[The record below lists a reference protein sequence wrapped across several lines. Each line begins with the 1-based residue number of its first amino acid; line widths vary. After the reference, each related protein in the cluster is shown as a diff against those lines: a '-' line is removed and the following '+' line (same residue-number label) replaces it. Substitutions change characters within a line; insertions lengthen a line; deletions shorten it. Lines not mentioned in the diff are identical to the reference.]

1 MGNLVDTEALE
12 GEIIEQQA
20 GEDMFETYIKTSTK
34 LRKKMIDIY
43 DERLEHQRELLK
55 KKMNLDQDIHQKN
68 LYSDYL
74 DTIYNIEKEAV
85 DKLNK
90 ISLDRE
96 RELANDKDEIYQ
108 HFDQARKALEKWRET
123 NPRRYEKEMAYL
135 DQKESIKIQTIE
147 ENAMQL
153 FEESQKMFDD
163 VIAIFHQHDQELA
176 RKLPR

>member
-1 MGNLVDTEALE
+1 MGNLVESEVVE
-12 GEIIEQQA
+12 GEAIELPP
-20 GEDMFETYIKTSTK
+20 EDMFSTYIKTSTK

-43 DERLEHQRELLK
+43 GERLEHQRELLK
-55 KKMNLDQDIHQKN
+55 KKMNLDQDIEQKN

-74 DTIYNIEKEAV
+74 DEIYTIEKEAV

-96 RELANDKDEIYQ
+96 NELANDKDEIYQ
-108 HFDQARKALEKWRET
+108 YFDNARKRLERWKES

-135 DQKESIKIQTIE
+135 DKKESIKIQTIE

-153 FEESQKMFDD
+153 FEESQKMFDE
-163 VIAIFHQHDQELA
+163 VIAIFRQHDQEIA
-176 RKLPR
+176 KKLPR